1 MKQGINS
8 MIDLFC
14 GGFGS
19 GAKQNRLAI
28 MQFSDRPL
36 IVHYF
41 NDSQAPAD
49 LRKKVQSM
57 EDFGGR
63 TCTGDALEEAYD
75 QIFRL
80 DRGVRADTPND
91 TLLVTDGHANCG
103 ANLLEAAQRLQ
114 KRSKSV
120 YALGIGIAKDAAAR
134 SQVTS
139 VVSNEDPHHIFALER
154 YVEFKDMISFI
165 RDKQQGKPCVPIVS
179 EQI

>member
-19 GAKQNRLAI
+19 GTKQNRLAI

-80 DRGVRADTPND
+80 DRGQAWPLVSGLHGCSR
-91 TLLVTDGHANCG
+91 LLIHEGSHTT
-103 ANLLEAAQRLQ
+103 R
-114 KRSKSV
+114 
-120 YALGIGIAKDAAAR
+120 
-134 SQVTS
+134 
-139 VVSNEDPHHIFALER
+139 
-154 YVEFKDMISFI
+154 
-165 RDKQQGKPCVPIVS
+165 
-179 EQI
+179 